1 MILGFQ
7 VSVNKL
13 NQIYN
18 LRGKTDSYETNY
30 QDTLDR
36 LIEVAKI
43 QSTSSSNRIEGIYT
57 TSQRMNQIMM
67 NKTQPKN
74 RNEREISG
82 YRDVLKL
89 IHEQYDYIPITV
101 NSILEMHKRLF
112 AYTGSTWGGNF
123 KDSNNQIITKY
134 SDGTQ
139 EVWV

>member
-1 MILGFQ
+1 MKQFDYKTLNNLNYTN
-7 VSVNKL
+7 SLVNKL

-101 NSILEMHKRLF
+101 NLGLE
-112 AYTGSTWGGNF
+112 
-123 KDSNNQIITKY
+123 
-134 SDGTQ
+134 
-139 EVWV
+139 